1 MTELFFELIRVAIGM
16 QERLSRVPSK
26 KEWGRLFKMAE
37 RQRLL
42 GICFYGVKKVASPKY
57 DNEASPQYNNE
68 AYPQYN
74 NDDDNDYDPSA
85 TTIPGDLYDY
95 WLGTAALIQQQ
106 NQKVNSQCV
115 EVCNKLQE
123 AGFKCSILKGQGIAQ
138 LYNEGRK
145 TKDESNFLGMFR
157 QSGDIDVWVD
167 GGMKKAMA
175 WAKKEYGDVRF
186 DYINAHLPMYKDTE
200 VELHWRVQSLDNLWK
215 NKKLQRWLEEH
226 KEELLN
232 TTEVLPDGA
241 GSIPVPSPTFNSF
254 YILLH
259 CYHHM
264 FTEGL
269 GLRQVMD
276 YYFVLQ
282 SRRPTPTPSLHS
294 EGNLET
300 TLREFGML
308 KFAKAMMWVLM
319 HVFECHNES
328 LTPTPSPEGKGIY
341 DNDKPTLNPHPSL
354 HSPSRSLP
362 LKGRENLNWRE
373 RYPWMIVEPDE
384 KEGRFLLKE
393 LMLNGNFG
401 HFDKRVKK
409 VSKNKKIQS
418 VWTNIQHTF
427 HLASHYPS
435 ECFWNPIWIAWHF
448 VWKRTV
454 NQ

>member
-1 MTELFFELIRVAIGM
+1 MTELFFELIRVAIGT

-26 KEWGRLFKMAE
+26 KEWGRMFKMAE

-42 GICFYGVKKVASPKY
+42 GICFYGVKKIASPLPSPEGKGESFY
-57 DNEASPQYNNE
+57 DGENRVG
-68 AYPQYN
+68 
-74 NDDDNDYDPSA
+74 
-85 TTIPGDLYDY
+85 IPEELYDY

-138 LYNEGRK
+138 LYNEGRR
-145 TKDESNFLGMFR
+145 TKDERQNESNSLGMFR

-175 WAKKEYGDVRF
+175 WAKKEYGNMEF

-232 TTEVLPDGA
+232 TTEDLPDAA

-254 YILLH
+254 YVLLH
-259 CYHHM
+259 CYRHM
-264 FTEGL
+264 FSEGL

-276 YYFVLQ
+276 YFFVLQ
-282 SRRPTPTPSLHS
+282 EYEKS
-294 EGNLET
+294 EECRVKSEELVDL
-300 TLREFGML
+300 LRQFGML
-308 KFAKAMMWVLM
+308 KFTKAMMWVLM

-328 LTPTPSPEGKGIY
+328 LTPTLSPEGKGIY
-341 DNDKPTLNPHPSL
+341 DNDKPTPNPHPSL

-362 LKGRENLNWRE
+362 LKGRENLNWRG

-384 KEGRFLLKE
+384 NEGRFLLKE

-409 VSKNKKIQS
+409 VSKNKRIQAILNR
-418 VWTNIQHTF
+418 VQHNF
-427 HLASHYPS
+427 YLAAHYPNAS
-435 ECFWNPIWIAWHF
+435 LWPPVWLAWHF
-448 VWKRTV
+448 LWKKSLNV
-454 NQ
+454 

>member
-1 MTELFFELIRVAIGM
+1 MNELFFELIRVAIGKHDC
-16 QERLSRVPSK
+16 LSRTPSA
-26 KEWGRLFKMAE
+26 KEWKRLFKIAE

-42 GICFYGVKKVASPKY
+42 GICFYGVKKVASPIY
-57 DNEASPQYNNE
+57 DNEASPQ
-68 AYPQYN
+68 
-74 NDDDNDYDPSA
+74 PSPEGKGESKIS
-85 TTIPGDLYDY
+85 IPGELYDY
-95 WLGTAALIQQQ
+95 WMGTAALIQQQ
-106 NQKVNSQCV
+106 NQKVNKQCV

-138 LYNEGRK
+138 LYNEGRR
-145 TKDESNFLGMFR
+145 TKDERQNESNSLGMFR

-175 WAKKEYGDVRF
+175 WAKKEYGNVEF

-241 GSIPVPSPTFNSF
+241 GSIPVPSSAFNSF

-276 YYFVLQ
+276 YFFVLQ
-282 SRRPTPTPSLHS
+282 EYEKS
-294 EGNLET
+294 EEIRVKSEELVDL
-300 TLREFGML
+300 LRQFGML

-319 HVFECHNES
+319 HVFECINDHDND
-328 LTPTPSPEGKGIY
+328 Y
-341 DNDKPTLNPHPSL
+341 DNDGKANDDEERRTKNEDS
-354 HSPSRSLP
+354 
-362 LKGRENLNWRE
+362 KDNWRE

-384 KEGRFLLKE
+384 DEGRFLLKE

-409 VSKNKKIQS
+409 VSKNKRIQAILNR
-418 VWTNIQHTF
+418 VQHNF
-427 HLASHYPS
+427 YLAAHYPNAS
-435 ECFWNPIWIAWHF
+435 LWPPIWLAWHF
-448 VWKRTV
+448 LWKKSLNV
-454 NQ
+454 

>member
-42 GICFYGVKKVASPKY
+42 GICFYGVKKIASPLPSPEGKGESFY
-57 DNEASPQYNNE
+57 DGENRVG
-68 AYPQYN
+68 
-74 NDDDNDYDPSA
+74 
-85 TTIPGDLYDY
+85 IPEELYDY

-106 NQKVNSQCV
+106 NQKVNRHCV
-115 EVCNKLQE
+115 VVCNKLQE

-145 TKDESNFLGMFR
+145 TKDETQDESNFLGMFR
-157 QSGDIDVWVD
+157 QSGDIDIWVD

-175 WAKKEYGDVRF
+175 WAKQEYGDVEF

-232 TTEVLPDGA
+232 TTEDLPDGA

-254 YILLH
+254 YVLLH

-308 KFAKAMMWVLM
+308 KFAKAMMWVLQ
-319 HVFECHNES
+319 HVFEENNVDEERRTKNED
-328 LTPTPSPEGKGIY
+328 TK
-341 DNDKPTLNPHPSL
+341 D
-354 HSPSRSLP
+354 
-362 LKGRENLNWRE
+362 NWRE

-384 KEGRFLLKE
+384 KEGRFLLNE

-418 VWTNIQHTF
+418 VWANLQHSL
-427 HLASHYPS
+427 HVAKHYPS
-435 ECFWNPIWIAWHF
+435 ESFWSPIWIIWHF

>member
-1 MTELFFELIRVAIGM
+1 MTKLFFELIRVALGK
-16 QERLSRVPSK
+16 QKCLSRNPSY

-42 GICFYGVKKVASPKY
+42 GICFYGVKKIASPLPSPEGKGESFY
-57 DNEASPQYNNE
+57 DGENRVG
-68 AYPQYN
+68 
-74 NDDDNDYDPSA
+74 
-85 TTIPGDLYDY
+85 IPEELYDY
-95 WLGTAALIQQQ
+95 WLGTAALIQLQ
-106 NQKVNSQCV
+106 NQKVNRQCV

-138 LYNEGRK
+138 LYNKGRR
-145 TKDESNFLGMFR
+145 TKDERQDESNFLGMFR

-175 WAKKEYGDVRF
+175 WAKKEYGNVEF

-215 NKKLQRWLEEH
+215 NKKLQRWLEKH

-232 TTEVLPDGA
+232 TTEDLPDGA

-254 YILLH
+254 YVLLH

-300 TLREFGML
+300 ILREFGML
-308 KFAKAMMWVLM
+308 KFAKAMMWVLQ
-319 HVFECHNES
+319 HVFEENNVDEERRTKNED
-328 LTPTPSPEGKGIY
+328 TK
-341 DNDKPTLNPHPSL
+341 D
-354 HSPSRSLP
+354 
-362 LKGRENLNWRE
+362 NWRE

-384 KEGRFLLKE
+384 NEGRFLLKE

-401 HFDKRVKK
+401 HYDKRIKK

-418 VWTNIQHTF
+418 AWANLQHSL
-427 HLASHYPS
+427 HVAKHYPS
-435 ECFWNPIWIAWHF
+435 ESFWSPIWIIWHF
-448 VWKRTV
+448 MWKRTIGR
-454 NQ
+454 

>member
-1 MTELFFELIRVAIGM
+1 MNELFFELIRVAIGKHDC
-16 QERLSRVPSK
+16 LSRTPSA
-26 KEWGRLFKMAE
+26 KEWKRLFKMAE

-57 DNEASPQYNNE
+57 DN
-68 AYPQYN
+68 
-74 NDDDNDYDPSA
+74 DDDIIEDEGRKTKDEGHNDRKIS
-85 TTIPGDLYDY
+85 IPGDLYDY

-106 NQKVNSQCV
+106 NQKVNRQCV
-115 EVCNKLQE
+115 EVSARLKE

-138 LYNEGRK
+138 LYNDGRR
-145 TKDESNFLGMFR
+145 TKDERQNESNFLGMFR
-157 QSGDIDVWVD
+157 QSGDIDIWVD

-175 WAKKEYGDVRF
+175 WAKQEYGDVEF

-241 GSIPVPSPTFNSF
+241 GSIPVPSSAFNSF

-276 YYFVLQ
+276 YFFVLQ
-282 SRRPTPTPSLHS
+282 EYEKS
-294 EGNLET
+294 EECRVKSEELLDL
-300 TLREFGML
+300 LRQFGML
-308 KFAKAMMWVLM
+308 KFAKAMMWVLQ
-319 HVFECHNES
+319 HVFEENNVDEERRKKNED
-328 LTPTPSPEGKGIY
+328 TK
-341 DNDKPTLNPHPSL
+341 D
-354 HSPSRSLP
+354 
-362 LKGRENLNWRE
+362 NWRE

-384 KEGRFLLKE
+384 DEGRFLLKE

-409 VSKNKKIQS
+409 VSKNKRIQAILNR
-418 VWTNIQHTF
+418 VQHNF
-427 HLASHYPS
+427 YLAAHYPNAS
-435 ECFWNPIWIAWHF
+435 LWPPIWLAWHF
-448 VWKRTV
+448 LWKKSLNV
-454 NQ
+454 

>member
-1 MTELFFELIRVAIGM
+1 MTELFFELIRVALDK
-16 QERLSRVPSK
+16 QKCLSRNPSS
-26 KEWGRLFKMAE
+26 KEWKRLFKIAE

-42 GICFYGVKKVASPKY
+42 GICFYGVKKVASPIY
-57 DNEASPQYNNE
+57 DNEASPQYNN
-68 AYPQYN
+68 
-74 NDDDNDYDPSA
+74 DDDYDYDRNA
-85 TTIPGDLYDY
+85 TTIPGELYDY

-106 NQKVNSQCV
+106 NQKVNRQCV
-115 EVCNKLQE
+115 EVCNIFQE

-138 LYNEGRK
+138 LYNEGRR

-175 WAKKEYGDVRF
+175 WAKKEYGDVEF
-186 DYINAHLPMYKDTE
+186 DYINAHLPIYKDTE

-232 TTEVLPDGA
+232 TTEDLPDSA

-254 YILLH
+254 YVLLH

-300 TLREFGML
+300 TLKEYGML

-319 HVFECHNES
+319 HVFECINDH
-328 LTPTPSPEGKGIY
+328 
-341 DNDKPTLNPHPSL
+341 DNDKPTPNPS
-354 HSPSRSLP
+354 

-401 HFDKRVKK
+401 HYDKRIKK

-418 VWTNIQHTF
+418 VWANLQHSL
-427 HLASHYPS
+427 HVARHYPS
-435 ECFWNPIWIAWHF
+435 ESFWSPIWIIWHF
-448 VWKRTV
+448 MWKRTV
-454 NQ
+454 GRLKVNK

>member
-1 MTELFFELIRVAIGM
+1 MNELFFELIRVAIGT
-16 QERLSRVPSK
+16 QERLSRTPSA
-26 KEWGRLFKMAE
+26 KEWKRLFKIAE

-42 GICFYGVKKVASPKY
+42 GICFYGVKKVASPIYDNEASPKY
-57 DNEASPQYNNE
+57 DNEASPQ
-68 AYPQYN
+68 
-74 NDDDNDYDPSA
+74 PSPEGKGESKIS
-85 TTIPGDLYDY
+85 IPGELYDY

-106 NQKVNSQCV
+106 NQKVNKQCV

-138 LYNEGRK
+138 LYNDGRR
-145 TKDESNFLGMFR
+145 TKDERQYESNFLGMFR

-175 WAKKEYGDVRF
+175 WARKEYGNVEF

-232 TTEVLPDGA
+232 TTEDLPDGA

-254 YILLH
+254 YVLLH

-308 KFAKAMMWVLM
+308 KFAKAMMWVLQ
-319 HVFECHNES
+319 HVFEENNVDEERRTKNED
-328 LTPTPSPEGKGIY
+328 TK
-341 DNDKPTLNPHPSL
+341 DNWK
-354 HSPSRSLP
+354 
-362 LKGRENLNWRE
+362 E

-384 KEGRFLLKE
+384 KEGQFLLKE

-409 VSKNKKIQS
+409 VSKNKRIQAILNR
-418 VWTNIQHTF
+418 VQHNLY
-427 HLASHYPS
+427 LAAHYPNAS
-435 ECFWNPIWIAWHF
+435 LWSPIWLAWHF
-448 VWKRTV
+448 LWKKSLNV
-454 NQ
+454 

>member
-1 MTELFFELIRVAIGM
+1 MSASVARQLVAIGM

-42 GICFYGVKKVASPKY
+42 GICFYGVKKIASPLPSPEGKGESFY
-57 DNEASPQYNNE
+57 DGENRVG
-68 AYPQYN
+68 
-74 NDDDNDYDPSA
+74 
-85 TTIPGDLYDY
+85 IPEELYDY

-106 NQKVNSQCV
+106 NQKVNRQCV

-138 LYNEGRK
+138 LYNEGRR
-145 TKDESNFLGMFR
+145 TKEETQDESNFLGMFR

-167 GGMKKAMA
+167 GGIKKAMA
-175 WAKKEYGDVRF
+175 WAKQEYGDVRF

-232 TTEVLPDGA
+232 TTADLPDGA

-254 YILLH
+254 YVLLH

-308 KFAKAMMWVLM
+308 KFARAMMWVLQ
-319 HVFECHNES
+319 HVFEENNVDEERRTKNED
-328 LTPTPSPEGKGIY
+328 TK
-341 DNDKPTLNPHPSL
+341 DN
-354 HSPSRSLP
+354 R
-362 LKGRENLNWRE
+362 RE

-384 KEGRFLLKE
+384 NEGRFLLKE

-418 VWTNIQHTF
+418 VWANIQHTF

>member
-1 MTELFFELIRVAIGM
+1 MTELFFELIRVAIGT

-42 GICFYGVKKVASPKY
+42 GICFYGIKKVASPIY
-57 DNEASPQYNNE
+57 DNEA
-68 AYPQYN
+68 YPH
-74 NDDDNDYDPSA
+74 PLPEGKGESKIS
-85 TTIPGDLYDY
+85 IPGDLYDY

-106 NQKVNSQCV
+106 NQKVNKQCV

-138 LYNEGRK
+138 LYNEERRAK
-145 TKDESNFLGMFR
+145 NERQDESNFLGMFR

-175 WAKKEYGDVRF
+175 WAKQEYGDVEF

-254 YILLH
+254 YVLLH

-308 KFAKAMMWVLM
+308 KFAKAMMWVLQ
-319 HVFECHNES
+319 HVFEENNVDEERRTKNED
-328 LTPTPSPEGKGIY
+328 TK
-341 DNDKPTLNPHPSL
+341 D
-354 HSPSRSLP
+354 
-362 LKGRENLNWRE
+362 NWRE

-454 NQ
+454 GR

>member
-1 MTELFFELIRVAIGM
+1 MNELFFELIRVAIGT

-26 KEWGRLFKMAE
+26 KEWGRLFKIAE

-42 GICFYGVKKVASPKY
+42 GICFYGVKKVASPIYDNEAYPQY
-57 DNEASPQYNNE
+57 DNEASPQ
-68 AYPQYN
+68 
-74 NDDDNDYDPSA
+74 PSPEGKGESKIS
-85 TTIPGDLYDY
+85 IPGELYDY

-106 NQKVNSQCV
+106 NQKVNKRCV

-138 LYNEGRK
+138 LYNEGRR
-145 TKDESNFLGMFR
+145 TKDERQDESNCLGIFR

-175 WAKKEYGDVRF
+175 WAKKEYGNVKF
-186 DYINAHLPMYKDTE
+186 DYINAHLPIYKDTE
-200 VELHWRVQSLDNLWK
+200 VELHWRVQFLDNLWK
-215 NKKLQRWLEEH
+215 NKNLQKWVEEN

-232 TTEVLPDGA
+232 TTEDLPDGA
-241 GSIPVPSPTFNSF
+241 GCLPVPSPTFNSF
-254 YILLH
+254 YVLLH

-264 FTEGL
+264 FSEGL

-300 TLREFGML
+300 TLKECGML

-319 HVFECHNES
+319 HVFEYINDH
-328 LTPTPSPEGKGIY
+328 
-341 DNDKPTLNPHPSL
+341 DNDNDNDGKADDDEERRTKNEDT
-354 HSPSRSLP
+354 
-362 LKGRENLNWRE
+362 KDNWRE

-393 LMLNGNFG
+393 LMLDGNMG
-401 HFDKRVKK
+401 HFDKRIKK
-409 VSKNKKIQS
+409 GSKNKKIQS
-418 VWTNIQHTF
+418 VWANLQHSL
-427 HLASHYPS
+427 HVAKHYPS
-435 ECFWNPIWIAWHF
+435 ESFWSPIWIIWHF
-448 VWKRTV
+448 MWKRTV
-454 NQ
+454 GR

>member
-1 MTELFFELIRVAIGM
+1 MNELFFELIRVAIGKHDC
-16 QERLSRVPSK
+16 LSRTPSA
-26 KEWGRLFKMAE
+26 KEWKRLFKMAE

-57 DNEASPQYNNE
+57 DN
-68 AYPQYN
+68 
-74 NDDDNDYDPSA
+74 DDDIIEDEGRKTKDEGHNDRKIS
-85 TTIPGDLYDY
+85 IPGDLYDY

-106 NQKVNSQCV
+106 NQKVNRQCV
-115 EVCNKLQE
+115 EVSARLKE

-138 LYNEGRK
+138 LYNDGRR
-145 TKDESNFLGMFR
+145 TKDERQNESNFLGMFR
-157 QSGDIDVWVD
+157 QSGDIDIWVD

-175 WAKKEYGDVRF
+175 WAKQEYGDVEF

-241 GSIPVPSPTFNSF
+241 GSIPVPSSAFNSF

-276 YYFVLQ
+276 YFFVLQ
-282 SRRPTPTPSLHS
+282 EYEKS
-294 EGNLET
+294 EECRVKSEELLDL
-300 TLREFGML
+300 LRQFGML
-308 KFAKAMMWVLM
+308 KFAKAMMWVLQ
-319 HVFECHNES
+319 HVFEENNVDEERRKKNED
-328 LTPTPSPEGKGIY
+328 TK
-341 DNDKPTLNPHPSL
+341 D
-354 HSPSRSLP
+354 
-362 LKGRENLNWRE
+362 NWRE

-384 KEGRFLLKE
+384 DEGRFLLKE

-409 VSKNKKIQS
+409 VSKNKRIQAILNR
-418 VWTNIQHTF
+418 VQHNFYLAATQMHPYGLQSGLPGTF
-427 HLASHYPS
+427 
-435 ECFWNPIWIAWHF
+435 CGKK
-448 VWKRTV
+448 V
-454 NQ
+454 

>member
-1 MTELFFELIRVAIGM
+1 MNELFFELIRVALGK
-16 QERLSRVPSK
+16 QKCLSRNPSA

-42 GICFYGVKKVASPKY
+42 GICFYGVKRG
-57 DNEASPQYNNE
+57 ASPQ
-68 AYPQYN
+68 
-74 NDDDNDYDPSA
+74 PSPEGKGESKIS
-85 TTIPGDLYDY
+85 IPGDLYDY

-106 NQKVNSQCV
+106 NQKVNRQCV
-115 EVCNKLQE
+115 EVCDQLLE

-138 LYNEGRK
+138 LYNEGRR
-145 TKDESNFLGMFR
+145 TKDERQDESNFLGMFR

-175 WAKKEYGDVRF
+175 WAKKEYGNVEF

-232 TTEVLPDGA
+232 TTEDLPDVA
-241 GSIPVPSPTFNSF
+241 GCIPVPSSTFNSF

-308 KFAKAMMWVLM
+308 KFAKAMMWVLQ
-319 HVFECHNES
+319 HVFEENNVDEERRTKNED
-328 LTPTPSPEGKGIY
+328 TK
-341 DNDKPTLNPHPSL
+341 D
-354 HSPSRSLP
+354 
-362 LKGRENLNWRE
+362 NWRE
-373 RYPWMIVEPDE
+373 RYPWMIVGPDE

-401 HFDKRVKK
+401 HFDKRIKK
-409 VSKNKKIQS
+409 ISKNKKIQS
-418 VWTNIQHTF
+418 VWANLQHSL
-427 HLASHYPS
+427 HVAKHYPS
-435 ECFWNPIWIAWHF
+435 ESFWSPIWIAYHF
-448 VWKRTV
+448 FWKRTV
-454 NQ
+454 GR

>member
-1 MTELFFELIRVAIGM
+1 MNELFFELIRVALGK
-16 QERLSRVPSK
+16 QKCLSRNPSA
-26 KEWGRLFKMAE
+26 KEWKRLFKMAE
-37 RQRLL
+37 WQRLL
-42 GICFYGVKKVASPKY
+42 GICFYGVKKIASPLP
-57 DNEASPQYNNE
+57 SPEGKGESNI
-68 AYPQYN
+68 
-74 NDDDNDYDPSA
+74 S
-85 TTIPGDLYDY
+85 IPGELYDY

-106 NQKVNSQCV
+106 NQKVNKQCV

-123 AGFKCSILKGQGIAQ
+123 ARFKCSILKGQGIAQ

-145 TKDESNFLGMFR
+145 TKDERLDESNFLGMFR

-175 WAKKEYGDVRF
+175 WAKQEYGDVEF

-232 TTEVLPDGA
+232 TTEVLPDGV

-254 YILLH
+254 YVLLH

-282 SRRPTPTPSLHS
+282 SRRPTPTPSLNS

-308 KFAKAMMWVLM
+308 KFAKAMMWVLQ
-319 HVFECHNES
+319 HVFEENNVDEERRTKNED
-328 LTPTPSPEGKGIY
+328 TK
-341 DNDKPTLNPHPSL
+341 D
-354 HSPSRSLP
+354 
-362 LKGRENLNWRE
+362 NWRE

-384 KEGRFLLKE
+384 NEGRFLLKE

-401 HFDKRVKK
+401 HFDKRIKK

-418 VWTNIQHTF
+418 VWANFQHSL
-427 HLASHYPS
+427 HVAKHYPS
-435 ECFWNPIWIAWHF
+435 ESFWSPIWIVWHF
-448 VWKRTV
+448 MWKRTV
-454 NQ
+454 GR

>member
-57 DNEASPQYNNE
+57 DNEASPQYNN
-68 AYPQYN
+68 
-74 NDDDNDYDPSA
+74 DDDIIEDEGRKTKDEGHNDRKIS
-85 TTIPGDLYDY
+85 IPGELYDY

-106 NQKVNSQCV
+106 NQKVNKQCV

-138 LYNEGRK
+138 LYNEGPR
-145 TKDESNFLGMFR
+145 TKDERQDESNFLAMFR

-167 GGMKKAMA
+167 GGMKKAIA
-175 WAKKEYGDVRF
+175 WAKKEYGDVEF

-226 KEELLN
+226 KKELLN
-232 TTEVLPDGA
+232 TTADLPDGA

-254 YILLH
+254 YVLLH

-282 SRRPTPTPSLHS
+282 SRRPTPTPSLNS

-308 KFAKAMMWVLM
+308 KFAKAMMWVLQ
-319 HVFECHNES
+319 HVFEENNVDEERRTKNEDS
-328 LTPTPSPEGKGIY
+328 K
-341 DNDKPTLNPHPSL
+341 D
-354 HSPSRSLP
+354 
-362 LKGRENLNWRE
+362 NWRE

-384 KEGRFLLKE
+384 NEGRFLLKE

-454 NQ
+454 GR

>member
-1 MTELFFELIRVAIGM
+1 MNELFFELIRVAIGKHDC
-16 QERLSRVPSK
+16 LSRTPSA
-26 KEWGRLFKMAE
+26 KEWKRLFKMAE

-57 DNEASPQYNNE
+57 DN
-68 AYPQYN
+68 
-74 NDDDNDYDPSA
+74 DDDIIEDEGRKTKDEGHNDRKIS
-85 TTIPGDLYDY
+85 IPGDLYDY

-106 NQKVNSQCV
+106 NQKVNRQCV
-115 EVCNKLQE
+115 EVSARLKE

-138 LYNEGRK
+138 LYNDGRR
-145 TKDESNFLGMFR
+145 TKDERQNESNFLGMFR
-157 QSGDIDVWVD
+157 QSGDIEIWVD

-175 WAKKEYGDVRF
+175 WAKQEYGDVEF

-241 GSIPVPSPTFNSF
+241 GSIPVPSSAFNSF

-276 YYFVLQ
+276 YFFVLQ
-282 SRRPTPTPSLHS
+282 EYEKS
-294 EGNLET
+294 EECRVKSEELLDL
-300 TLREFGML
+300 LRQFGML
-308 KFAKAMMWVLM
+308 KFAKAMMWVLQ
-319 HVFECHNES
+319 HVFEENNVDEERRKKNED
-328 LTPTPSPEGKGIY
+328 TK
-341 DNDKPTLNPHPSL
+341 D
-354 HSPSRSLP
+354 
-362 LKGRENLNWRE
+362 NWRE

-384 KEGRFLLKE
+384 DEGRFLLKE

-409 VSKNKKIQS
+409 VSKNKRIQAILNR
-418 VWTNIQHTF
+418 VQHNF
-427 HLASHYPS
+427 YLAAHYPNAS
-435 ECFWNPIWIAWHF
+435 LWPPIWLAWHF
-448 VWKRTV
+448 LWKKSLNV
-454 NQ
+454 

>member
-1 MTELFFELIRVAIGM
+1 MVVLNIKGMTELFFELIRVALGK
-16 QERLSRVPSK
+16 QKCLSRNPSA
-26 KEWGRLFKMAE
+26 KEWKRLFKMAE

-57 DNEASPQYNNE
+57 DNEASPQYNN
-68 AYPQYN
+68 
-74 NDDDNDYDPSA
+74 DDDNDYDRNA
-85 TTIPGDLYDY
+85 TTIPGELYDY

-106 NQKVNSQCV
+106 NHKVNRQCV

-123 AGFKCSILKGQGIAQ
+123 VGFKCSILKGQGIAQ
-138 LYNEGRK
+138 LYNEGRR
-145 TKDESNFLGMFR
+145 TKDERQDERQDESNFLGMFR

-167 GGMKKAMA
+167 GGLKKAMA
-175 WAKKEYGDVRF
+175 WAKKEYGDVEF

-232 TTEVLPDGA
+232 TTEDLPDGA
-241 GSIPVPSPTFNSF
+241 GSIPVPSSAFNSF
-254 YILLH
+254 YVLLH

-276 YYFVLQ
+276 YFFVLQ
-282 SRRPTPTPSLHS
+282 ECEKS
-294 EGNLET
+294 EECRVKSEELVDL
-300 TLREFGML
+300 LRQFGML
-308 KFAKAMMWVLM
+308 KFAKAMMWVLQ
-319 HVFECHNES
+319 HVFEENNVDEERRTKNED
-328 LTPTPSPEGKGIY
+328 TK
-341 DNDKPTLNPHPSL
+341 D
-354 HSPSRSLP
+354 
-362 LKGRENLNWRE
+362 NWRE

-448 VWKRTV
+448 VWKRTFGR
-454 NQ
+454 

>member
-1 MTELFFELIRVAIGM
+1 MESLFFELIRVAIGK
-16 QERLSRVPSK
+16 QDCLSRTPSA
-26 KEWGRLFKMAE
+26 KEWKHLFKIAE

-42 GICFYGVKKVASPKY
+42 GICFYGVKKVALPKY
-57 DNEASPQYNNE
+57 DNEASPQ
-68 AYPQYN
+68 
-74 NDDDNDYDPSA
+74 PSPEGKGESKIS
-85 TTIPGDLYDY
+85 IPGDLYDY

-106 NQKVNSQCV
+106 NQKVNKQCV

-138 LYNEGRK
+138 LYNEGRR
-145 TKDESNFLGMFR
+145 TKDERQNESNFLGMFR

-200 VELHWRVQSLDNLWK
+200 VELHWRASMMTSLFK
-215 NKKLQRWLEEH
+215 NKKLQQWLEEH
-226 KEELLN
+226 KIELLKA
-232 TTEVLPDGA
+232 TVILPNRVEN
-241 GSIPVPSPTFNSF
+241 IPVPSLAFNSF

-259 CYHHM
+259 CYNHM
-264 FTEGL
+264 FSEGL

-282 SRRPTPTPSLHS
+282 SRRPTPTPSLNS

-308 KFAKAMMWVLM
+308 KFAKAMMWVLQ
-319 HVFECHNES
+319 HVFEENNVDEERKTKNEDTKDS
-328 LTPTPSPEGKGIY
+328 
-341 DNDKPTLNPHPSL
+341 
-354 HSPSRSLP
+354 
-362 LKGRENLNWRE
+362 WRE
-373 RYPWMIVEPDE
+373 RYPWMIVEPDV

-401 HFDKRVKK
+401 HYDKRIKK
-409 VSKNKKIQS
+409 ISKNKKIQAVMS
-418 VWTNIQHTF
+418 RTQHNLHVAT
-427 HLASHYPS
+427 HYPS
-435 ECFWNPIWIAWHF
+435 EFFWPPIWLAYHF
-448 VWKRTV
+448 FWKRTV
-454 NQ
+454 GR